1 MYGPDVLRPFLKYQD
16 PVVLPQDEPITSF
29 QVTQKQRVKPPLAV
43 AKLNAA
49 KASARE
55 AFLASKESEPLS
67 PGRSENRGKSR
78 IRPRRS
84 DSPGKGTHGTSVAA
98 PLGDEASSTAS
109 SVQLVSD
116 PKTMLPAL
124 MKNVR
129 DSSQILCAL
138 FPPIMVPLPETEEA
152 AVQFVSTAPADREEV
167 VLLHDRLVQRLEKRF
182 ARPSG
187 YCPIRREI
195 YDDVLCELIR
205 QLTLEEPARG
215 VLLQRLKDEAHKSL
229 KVHSDLAQRAE
240 YFSSRKLLSC
250 SEGIKEMED
259 TISQLQSDIASL
271 QVRLHTLDQKRRA
284 VERKYDEERQERIKP
299 QQDELAY
306 WRRANQQ
313 LSLRLKAETEKAAA
327 ASSPLEDQL

>member
-1 MYGPDVLRPFLKYQD
+1 MSTYGPDILQPFLKYQD
-16 PVVLPQDEPITSF
+16 PVVLPRDEPITSF
-29 QVTQKQRVKPPLAV
+29 QMTQKNRVKPPLAV

-67 PGRSENRGKSR
+67 PGKAEPSNS
-78 IRPRRS
+78 RPRLRKGN
-84 DSPGKGTHGTSVAA
+84 SPGKGSKGTSVAA
-98 PLGDEASSTAS
+98 PLGDEVSTAASSI
-109 SVQLVSD
+109 QLVSD
-116 PKTMLPAL
+116 TKTMLPAL

-129 DSSQILCAL
+129 DATQILYAL
-138 FPPIMVPLPETEEA
+138 FPPIMVPLPETNEA
-152 AVQFVSTAPADREEV
+152 AVQFVSTTQASREEV
-167 VLLHDRLVQRLEKRF
+167 VMLHDKLIERLEKRY

-229 KVHSDLAQRAE
+229 KVHSDLAHRAE

-250 SEGIKEMED
+250 SEGIKEMEE
-259 TISQLQSDIASL
+259 TVAGLQSDIAGL
-271 QVRLHTLDQKRRA
+271 QIRLHALDQHRRA
-284 VERKYDEERQERIKP
+284 VERKFDEERQERIKP

-313 LSLRLKAETEKAAA
+313 LSLRLKTETEKAAA
-327 ASSPLEDQL
+327 ASSPLED